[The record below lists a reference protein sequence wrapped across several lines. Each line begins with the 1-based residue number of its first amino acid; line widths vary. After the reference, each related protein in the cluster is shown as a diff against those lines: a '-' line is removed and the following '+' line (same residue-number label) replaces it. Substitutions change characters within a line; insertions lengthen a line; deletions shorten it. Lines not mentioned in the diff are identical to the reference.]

1 MQKTCL
7 HRLSKFGLENEGK
20 VVVIVRVLY
29 GGKAAGADCWR
40 HVRTAMNELG
50 FEPCKADPD
59 VWYRPSTK
67 NDDSRYYQYVL
78 LYTDDILAVM
88 GEPEKFLR
96 EECLLI
102 HSILN
107 YFTAGSCLTHLVE
120 ELFVNNLVTFGEDV
134 HVRKVDL
141 AHGGY

>member
-1 MQKTCL
+1 MRVLRHSVLIVLDHAIKL
-7 HRLSKFGLENEGK
+7 HCDLVYTVLVLYVKLEEVYQSK
-20 VVVIVRVLY
+20 VV
-29 GGKAAGADCWR
+29 
-40 HVRTAMNELG
+40 
-50 FEPCKADPD
+50 
-59 VWYRPSTK
+59 
-67 NDDSRYYQYVL
+67 NDIHYHF
-78 LYTDDILAVM
+78 IKF
-88 GEPEKFLR
+88 EKFLR